1 MSIRLCARLAAASQR
16 LAASVAVASA
26 KGPCQ
31 RACPALAAPRP
42 LQARIQRETNDAK
55 NALEAYIYGLRN
67 KL

>member
-1 MSIRLCARLAAASQR
+1 MEAAVSGIRVRKPAHAHQWPWPWL
-16 LAASVAVASA
+16 
-26 KGPCQ
+26 
-31 RACPALAAPRP
+31 ACPSL